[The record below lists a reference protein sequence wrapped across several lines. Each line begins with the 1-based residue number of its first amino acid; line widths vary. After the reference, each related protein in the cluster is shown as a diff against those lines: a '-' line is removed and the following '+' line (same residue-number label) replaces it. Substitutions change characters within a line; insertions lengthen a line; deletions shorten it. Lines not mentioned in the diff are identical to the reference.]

1 MSTRDEVDVSQ
12 AVLLREIPSLFQMQ
26 VSKIV
31 TVYMQTVLLYYTEYQ
46 PIAAFVIW
54 AWLAEIGQS
63 WQVDGRAAVV

>member
-46 PIAAFVIW
+46 PIAAFMI
-54 AWLAEIGQS
+54 
-63 WQVDGRAAVV
+63 